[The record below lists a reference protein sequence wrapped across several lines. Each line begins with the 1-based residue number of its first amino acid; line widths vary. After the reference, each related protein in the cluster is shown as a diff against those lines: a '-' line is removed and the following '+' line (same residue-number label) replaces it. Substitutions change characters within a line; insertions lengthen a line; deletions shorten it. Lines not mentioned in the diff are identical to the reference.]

1 MVADGTL
8 KAIREVDGGLE
19 TVEATLPAIVTTEL
33 RLNVPRYA
41 SLPGIMKAKKK
52 PIAEKA
58 LGDVVGDAAPV
69 VKVLKMEAPAE
80 RAAGVKVDD
89 TAALMDKLRN
99 EAKVI

>member
-1 MVADGTL
+1 MVADGAL

-19 TVEATLPAIVTTEL
+19 TVEATLPTIVTTEL

-58 LGDVVGDAAPV
+58 LSDVVGDAASV
-69 VKVLKMEAPAE
+69 VKVLKMEAPHNA
-80 RAAGVKVDD
+80 RLV
-89 TAALMDKLRN
+89 
-99 EAKVI
+99 

>member
-1 MVADGTL
+1 M

-19 TVEATLPAIVTTEL
+19 TVEATLPTIVTTEL

-58 LGDVVGDAAPV
+58 LSDVVGDAASV
-69 VKVLKMEAPAE
+69 VKVLKMEAPAQ

>member
-1 MVADGTL
+1 
-8 KAIREVDGGLE
+8 
-19 TVEATLPAIVTTEL
+19 
-33 RLNVPRYA
+33 
-41 SLPGIMKAKKK
+41 MKAKKK

-58 LGDVVGDAAPV
+58 LGDLVADAAPI
-69 VKVLKMEAPAE
+69 VKVLKMEAPQE